1 MGNVLFT
8 PRYTYIEKI
17 SILLRNVSFWEDEN
31 FFSAMS
37 ISYLH
42 SELARI
48 STDKHGEAQINT
60 EFVLIRAIFQHLK
73 S

>member
-1 MGNVLFT
+1 MFC
-8 PRYTYIEKI
+8 
-17 SILLRNVSFWEDEN
+17 LRQDIHTLKRFQFCFEMYHFEETKFS
-31 FFSAMS
+31 FSAMS
-37 ISYLH
+37 ISYLR
-42 SELARI
+42 SELAPI